1 MSEIDRDRSYA
12 RTSSELEDTRAKLE
26 ECREKLR
33 EQEADS
39 ETVFAT
45 QQQTIQMLRRQ
56 LEALQEAVAASNA
69 ASSEEG
75 EASPTAVFRRQLHE
89 KNQVIQTLQ
98 QDVEVMKQQL
108 SATVTRAIADV
119 ENEVT
124 SLTAQSAS
132 EARQR
137 QLELASLEE
146 HLALKQSQVA
156 ALEERLAA
164 RSAAA
169 DSAAGDVR
177 KLVVE
182 LQTV

>member
-26 ECREKLR
+26 ECRERLR

-98 QDVEVMKQQL
+98 AGYAL
-108 SATVTRAIADV
+108 FGRTVRPAMV
-119 ENEVT
+119 V
-124 SLTAQSAS
+124 
-132 EARQR
+132 
-137 QLELASLEE
+137 
-146 HLALKQSQVA
+146 VA
-156 ALEERLAA
+156 AKGSGA
-164 RSAAA
+164 RASAADA
-169 DSAAGDVR
+169 AAGTAAYAAVDDAGG
-177 KLVVE
+177 KFDE
-182 LQTV
+182 QA